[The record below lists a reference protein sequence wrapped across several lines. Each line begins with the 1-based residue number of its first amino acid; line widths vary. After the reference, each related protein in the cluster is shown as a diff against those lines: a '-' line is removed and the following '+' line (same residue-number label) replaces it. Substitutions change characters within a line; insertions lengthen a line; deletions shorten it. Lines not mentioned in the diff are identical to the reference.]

1 MSLSLPL
8 LAAIGHV
15 VAGRA
20 QMGTSLGPQALLIA
34 ALRPAAFATLAG
46 AVWIVVS
53 PWVLGY
59 ATTQAAWANELIT
72 GLLLIVL
79 CLTAGGLARVPVRR
93 PRRRA
98 RNPSSSAAR
107 PSESLRAHR

>member
-1 MSLSLPL
+1 MSLSLPP

-72 GLLLIVL
+72 ALLFVL

-98 RNPSSSAAR
+98 RTPSSSAAR